1 MLKESYFYYLVSEL
15 YYVNIDLDV
24 INKYIGEVVI
34 KVVMVDVDIIDKVI
48 VVVEEV

>member
-1 MLKESYFYYLVSEL
+1 MLKESYFYYLVSEFE
-15 YYVNIDLDV
+15 YVNIDLEV

-48 VVVEEV
+48 VVV